1 MTIQSRK
8 IFDVDKILKE
18 QIVIEWAND
27 VLSKKLVT
35 GNNYKRT
42 SYQSCKQVPDGGRI
56 AAQTGGGVLGWG
68 VGWIVDAAKGK
79 PSWVPTKEVCETKYR
94 SSGGDIL
101 GYTSIGPNNLNK
113 EQWFKLSEKDQ
124 ATEAGLIFK
133 DKRYNMK
140 TLTPGLSIVV
150 GEEGESGIKYGTSI
164 PVKQVGAT
172 EPVKILNYSPT
183 QKSTPRHKKN
193 LAPEPVE
200 KEVTTKFTSQHGF
213 SSQIVHGN
221 NNSARTTWGIDA
233 ELEAKLTYGIGEVG
247 GKIAGSFEKENVID
261 ISKEETKNESRDESQ
276 EKTVTTKWVQAANS
290 IYEIVNTVT
299 TQGMSLPFSSNARI
313 GGNVT
318 LEWNGKKYTKASADL
333 LEAAVNRVG
342 GNGLITRDGAYTN
355 MKAAGTFVASDVTT
369 KDVDYIAYLKDST
382 TGKFTNAAGDVFNLK
397 DDSIT
402 SSARSAAVVKDRSGR
417 KMRVGYY
424 VDATDNDNSI
434 IHGSNKSDYFRLPE
448 KGGKVN
454 TYSGNDIVKGSSRRD
469 LIDIGSKIADFVSVT
484 AGKGADVI
492 NAGKG
497 SHIIDAGIGKD
508 IVNLTTS
515 AKTTDQITL
524 GKGADILNINLGKK
538 LGKYA
543 NFIISDLELDDTFEL
558 LSHKG
563 KEIANKMNADIVG
576 SAIELKKG
584 NKHVGTVYGIVDDF
598 YNFLNSDDS
607 YFTEFEIG
615 AMNAGLMLELADEIA
630 SFNSETIRPGF
641 EGPWAAWIDP
651 LIKSVATGNKINLD
665 FEEFSKDKDLFKD
678 NLKDMHELVF
688 GDKAL
693 PELVDWA
700 MDKVEKFDS
709 MSDLIMGLT
718 KQTVLMNDLF

>member
-1 MTIQSRK
+1 
-8 IFDVDKILKE
+8 
-18 QIVIEWAND
+18 
-27 VLSKKLVT
+27 
-35 GNNYKRT
+35 
-42 SYQSCKQVPDGGRI
+42 
-56 AAQTGGGVLGWG
+56 
-68 VGWIVDAAKGK
+68 
-79 PSWVPTKEVCETKYR
+79 
-94 SSGGDIL
+94 
-101 GYTSIGPNNLNK
+101 
-113 EQWFKLSEKDQ
+113 
-124 ATEAGLIFK
+124 
-133 DKRYNMK
+133 
-140 TLTPGLSIVV
+140 
-150 GEEGESGIKYGTSI
+150 
-164 PVKQVGAT
+164 
-172 EPVKILNYSPT
+172 
-183 QKSTPRHKKN
+183 
-193 LAPEPVE
+193 
-200 KEVTTKFTSQHGF
+200 
-213 SSQIVHGN
+213 
-221 NNSARTTWGIDA
+221 
-233 ELEAKLTYGIGEVG
+233 
-247 GKIAGSFEKENVID
+247 
-261 ISKEETKNESRDESQ
+261 
-276 EKTVTTKWVQAANS
+276 
-290 IYEIVNTVT
+290 
-299 TQGMSLPFSSNARI
+299 
-313 GGNVT
+313 
-318 LEWNGKKYTKASADL
+318 
-333 LEAAVNRVG
+333 
-342 GNGLITRDGAYTN
+342 
-355 MKAAGTFVASDVTT
+355 
-369 KDVDYIAYLKDST
+369 
-382 TGKFTNAAGDVFNLK
+382 LK